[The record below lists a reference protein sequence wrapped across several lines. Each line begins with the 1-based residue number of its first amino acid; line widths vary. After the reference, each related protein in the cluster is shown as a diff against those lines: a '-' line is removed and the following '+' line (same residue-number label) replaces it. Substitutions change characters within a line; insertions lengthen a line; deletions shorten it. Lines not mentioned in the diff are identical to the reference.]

1 MAKKMNDEVFESVCQ
16 EVEQSTEGLR
26 KICLDHGSSASSF
39 YDFID
44 NEKDEEKKLIKA
56 ERYARARDRQADFLA
71 DKMLE
76 VAFDDTADDT
86 PFTGVNH
93 INRDRLKVDTMKF
106 IASKLKPKKYGDK
119 LDLTSDGEKLPTA
132 IPIVLGN
139 GKSYDDLINE
149 LKPE

>member
-1 MAKKMNDEVFESVCQ
+1 MTDEVFELVCQ
-16 EVEQSTEGLR
+16 EIEQTTTGMR
-26 KICLDHGSSASSF
+26 KICLDHNSSSSAF
-39 YDFID
+39 FDFID
-44 NEKDEEKKLIKA
+44 NEKDEAKKLIKA
-56 ERYARARDRQADFLA
+56 ERYARARERQADFLA

-76 VAFDDTADDT
+76 VAFDDVDDEKDYV
-86 PFTGVNH
+86 GANH
-93 INRDRLKVDTMKF
+93 IQRDRLKVDTMKF

-119 LDLTSDGEKLPTA
+119 LDLTTDGDKIPTA